1 VSPESDLRVKY
12 VGPVVEE
19 LKNPTLA
26 GVTGGVATGLGMVGE
41 GAKSVLLT
49 TGTLAGKGVRYTVK
63 GVGLALGAVIPGR
76 RMVVSQATQA
86 RLEQARL
93 MTKTAVL
100 VTSGLV
106 AGAQG
111 MARSLGASVSGSVG
125 STLGQ
130 HFLRVAEGGV
140 GAVAKVWEGLE
151 GAAVSFGR
159 EVGAGAVE
167 FVGDRYGEEARAAAD
182 KGVACVGD
190 LGSATL
196 LSAMHLA
203 PTTIIAETVGS
214 AITTAVPPPSGGA
227 AAAPASLLP
236 PPMLPAAALEDEQKG
251 GKASHHSPD

>member
-1 VSPESDLRVKY
+1 MSAPFPLESSVLRWEAPASPPLPPTALSNAHGNKTLHHPLTPSGSKHLPAAAAAVGGAAAAVRHELVSPESDLRVKY

-140 GAVAKVWEGLE
+140 GAVAK
-151 GAAVSFGR
+151 R
-159 EVGAGAVE
+159 
-167 FVGDRYGEEARAAAD
+167 
-182 KGVACVGD
+182 KD
-190 LGSATL
+190 LL
-196 LSAMHLA
+196 RH
-203 PTTIIAETVGS
+203 
-214 AITTAVPPPSGGA
+214 
-227 AAAPASLLP
+227 
-236 PPMLPAAALEDEQKG
+236 
-251 GKASHHSPD
+251 